1 MGPPVNKNNFTYL
14 LVALLVMLLGIPL
27 AHDLAVAS
35 APLIRSLIF
44 SLLLIIGI
52 WSLRGG
58 GRFFTVGMT
67 FVVAG
72 VLLNVLAISI
82 DSRLLFYGSFVALF
96 GFLLIAIAFTLK
108 QVAFGTEIT
117 LNRLVG
123 AVCVYLLLGTIWAV
137 AYSLVDVVSPGSFTG
152 FSPQDGHGWNSEW
165 LYFSFVTMTTLGYG
179 DITPVS
185 ATAKFLAYSQSV
197 FGQFYIA
204 VLVAG
209 LVGAYIAG
217 SQSETDN

>member
-1 MGPPVNKNNFTYL
+1 MNKNNFTYL
-14 LVALLVMLLGIPL
+14 LVALLVLLLGIPL

-35 APLIRSLIF
+35 APLIRSLMF

-58 GRFFTVGMT
+58 GRFFTFGMA

-72 VLLNVLAISI
+72 VLLNVLAVNI
-82 DSRLLFYGSFVALF
+82 DSRVFFFSSFVALF
-96 GFLLIAIAFTLK
+96 GFLLIAIVFTLK

-152 FSPQDGHGWNSEW
+152 FSPQDGRGWDSEW

-179 DITPVS
+179 DISPVS
-185 ATAKFLAYSQSV
+185 ATARTLAYMQAV
-197 FGQFYIA
+197 LGQFYIA

-209 LVGAYIAG
+209 LVGAYIARR
-217 SQSETDN
+217 QSETDN

>member
-1 MGPPVNKNNFTYL
+1 MNKNNFTYL
-14 LVALLVMLLGIPL
+14 LAALLVMLLGIPL

-35 APLIRSLIF
+35 APLIRSLMF

-58 GRFFTVGMT
+58 GRYFTVGMT

-72 VLLNVLAISI
+72 VLLNVLAVNI
-82 DSRLLFYGSFVALF
+82 DSRILFFGSFAALF
-96 GFLLIAIAFTLK
+96 GFLLVAITFTLK
-108 QVAFGTEIT
+108 QVAFSTEIT

-152 FSPQDGHGWNSEW
+152 FAPQDGLGWDSEW

-185 ATAKFLAYSQSV
+185 ATAKFLAYSQAV

-209 LVGAYIAG
+209 LVGAYIARR
-217 SQSETDN
+217 QNETDD

>member
-1 MGPPVNKNNFTYL
+1 MNKNNFTYL
-14 LVALLVMLLGIPL
+14 LVALLVLLLGIPL

-137 AYSLVDVVSPGSFTG
+137 AYSLVDAVSPGSFTG
-152 FSPQDGHGWNSEW
+152 FSPQVGRGWDSEW

-179 DITPVS
+179 DISPVS
-185 ATAKFLAYSQSV
+185 ATARALAYLQAV

-209 LVGAYIAG
+209 LVGAYIARR
-217 SQSETDN
+217 QSETDN

>member
-1 MGPPVNKNNFTYL
+1 MNKNNFTYL
-14 LVALLVMLLGIPL
+14 LVALLVLLSGIPL

-35 APLIRSLIF
+35 APLIRSLMF
-44 SLLLIIGI
+44 SLLLIIGV

-58 GRFFTVGMT
+58 GRFFTVGMV
-67 FVVAG
+67 FVIAG
-72 VLLNVLAISI
+72 VLLNVLAINI
-82 DSRLLFYGSFVALF
+82 DSGILFYGSFAALF
-96 GFLLIAIAFTLK
+96 GFLLIAIVFTLK

-137 AYSLVDVVSPGSFTG
+137 AYSLVDVASPGSFTG
-152 FSPQDGHGWNSEW
+152 FAPQDGLGWDSEW

-185 ATAKFLAYSQSV
+185 ATAKFLAYSQAV

-209 LVGAYIAG
+209 LVGAYIARR
-217 SQSETDN
+217 QSETDN

>member
-1 MGPPVNKNNFTYL
+1 MSPPVNKNNFTYL
-14 LVALLVMLLGIPL
+14 LVALLVLLSGIPL

-35 APLIRSLIF
+35 APLIRSLVF
-44 SLLLIIGI
+44 SLLLIIGV
-52 WSLRGG
+52 WSLRDG
-58 GRFFTVGMT
+58 GRYFTVGMT

-72 VLLNVLAISI
+72 VLLNVLAVNI
-82 DSRLLFYGSFVALF
+82 DSRILFYSSFAVLF
-96 GFLLIAIAFTLK
+96 GFLLIAIVFTLK

-152 FSPQDGHGWNSEW
+152 FSPHDGRGWDSEW

-179 DITPVS
+179 DISPVS
-185 ATAKFLAYSQSV
+185 ATARALAYMQAV
-197 FGQFYIA
+197 FGQFYLAI
-204 VLVAG
+204 LVAG
-209 LVGAYIAG
+209 LVSAYI
-217 SQSETDN
+217 SKRKHETDD

>member
-1 MGPPVNKNNFTYL
+1 MNKNNFTYL
-14 LVALLVMLLGIPL
+14 LVALLVLLLGIPL

-35 APLIRSLIF
+35 APLIRSLMF

-58 GRFFTVGMT
+58 GRFFTFGMA

-72 VLLNVLAISI
+72 VLLNVLAVNI
-82 DSRLLFYGSFVALF
+82 DSRVFFFSSFVALF
-96 GFLLIAIAFTLK
+96 GFLLIAIVFTLK

-152 FSPQDGHGWNSEW
+152 FSPQDGRGWNSEW

-179 DITPVS
+179 DISPVS
-185 ATAKFLAYSQSV
+185 ATARTLAYMQAV
-197 FGQFYIA
+197 LGQFYLAI
-204 VLVAG
+204 LVAG
-209 LVGAYIAG
+209 LVSAYIAKRRR
-217 SQSETDN
+217 ETDD

>member
-1 MGPPVNKNNFTYL
+1 MNKNNFTYL
-14 LVALLVMLLGIPL
+14 LVALLVLLLGIPL

-35 APLIRSLIF
+35 APLIRSLMF

-58 GRFFTVGMT
+58 GRFFTVGMA

-72 VLLNVLAISI
+72 VLLNVLAVNI
-82 DSRLLFYGSFVALF
+82 DSRVFFFSSFVALF
-96 GFLLIAIAFTLK
+96 GFLLVAIVFTLK

-123 AVCVYLLLGTIWAV
+123 AVCVYLLLGTIWAI

-152 FSPQDGHGWNSEW
+152 FSPQDGLGWDSEW

-179 DITPVS
+179 DISPVS
-185 ATAKFLAYSQSV
+185 ATARALAYMQAV
-197 FGQFYIA
+197 LGQFYIA

-209 LVGAYIAG
+209 LVGAYI
-217 SQSETDN
+217 SKRKHETDD

>member
-1 MGPPVNKNNFTYL
+1 MNKNNFTYL
-14 LVALLVMLLGIPL
+14 LVALLVLLLGIPL

-35 APLIRSLIF
+35 APLIRSLMF

-58 GRFFTVGMT
+58 GRYFTVGMT

-72 VLLNVLAISI
+72 VLLNVLAVNI
-82 DSRLLFYGSFVALF
+82 DSRILFFGSFAALF
-96 GFLLIAIAFTLK
+96 GFLLVTITFTLK

-152 FSPQDGHGWNSEW
+152 FSPQDGRGWDSEW

-179 DITPVS
+179 DILPVS
-185 ATAKFLAYSQSV
+185 ATARVLAYLQAI
-197 FGQFYIA
+197 FGQFYLAI
-204 VLVAG
+204 LVAG
-209 LVGAYIAG
+209 LVSAYIAKRRR
-217 SQSETDN
+217 ETDD

>member
-1 MGPPVNKNNFTYL
+1 MRPPVNKNNFTYL
-14 LVALLVMLLGIPL
+14 LVALVVMLSGLPL

-35 APLIRSLIF
+35 APLIRSLMF

-52 WSLRGG
+52 WSLRGSE
-58 GRFFTVGMT
+58 RYFTLGMA

-72 VLLNVLAISI
+72 VLLNVLAINI
-82 DSRLLFYGSFVALF
+82 DSRLLFYSSFAAVL

-108 QVAFGTEIT
+108 QVAFGTEIS

-152 FSPQDGHGWNSEW
+152 FSPQGGLAWDSEW

-179 DITPVS
+179 DILPVS
-185 ATAKFLAYSQSV
+185 ATARALAYMQAV
-197 FGQFYIA
+197 FGQFYLAI
-204 VLVAG
+204 LVAG
-209 LVGAYIAG
+209 LVSAYIAKRRR
-217 SQSETDN
+217 ETDD